1 MINIIKIISQKLT
14 QECIFER
21 VSKFL
26 LLDLYNHVFLRIN
39 MDSKQQI
46 LNKSNEAKEIF
57 LPHISADPVVFGFDQ
72 NELKVLLLK
81 MNYRKQWLLPGG
93 YIKKDE
99 DLDVA
104 VERILKDRA
113 GVTDVYLEEFGV
125 FGRKNRSEFYF
136 EDFDETLFHK
146 QRFISI
152 GYFALYNPS
161 RINLVVDEF
170 SEDCDWIYLSK
181 LSEIELA
188 MDHREIIEKALMALR
203 EKISIKPIGY
213 NLLPEK
219 FTLSELQ
226 KLYEAILGKELNRG
240 NFYRKIKNLGILNKL
255 EEQRRGGAHKSPDL
269 YSFDEENYAKALED
283 GLNNW

>member
-1 MINIIKIISQKLT
+1 
-14 QECIFER
+14 
-21 VSKFL
+21 
-26 LLDLYNHVFLRIN
+26 
-39 MDSKQQI
+39 MDSKQQ
-46 LNKSNEAKEIF
+46 LLDKSNEARELF
-57 LPHISADPVVFGFDQ
+57 LPHISADPVVFGFEQ
-72 NELKVLLLK
+72 NELKVLLIK

-93 YIKKDE
+93 YVRKDE
-99 DLDVA
+99 DLDEA
-104 VERILKDRA
+104 VERILRDRA
-113 GVTDVYLEEFGV
+113 GVTGVYLEEFGV
-125 FGRKNRSEFYF
+125 FGKKNRSEFYF

-152 GYFALYNPS
+152 GYYALYNPTKLNPIS
-161 RINLVVDEF
+161 DEF
-170 SEDCDWIYLSK
+170 SEKVEWIYLSQ

-188 MDHREIIEKALMALR
+188 MDHREIIEKALMTLR
-203 EKISIKPIGY
+203 EKISTKPIGY

-269 YSFDEENYAKALED
+269 YSFDEENYEKALEN
-283 GLNNW
+283 GLSNW